1 MISSDNHSNKA
12 LEPPSSRS
20 QNYLDKALDL
30 ARANPIKELP
40 KMAAI
45 LTDGRQSFVGLNR
58 LKSHPLQ
65 KKFAKHPSGIYIHAE
80 IAAIVKALRWHGI
93 AACRWRANSEE
104 VDYPSRF
111 ENYTLYVARARNSG
125 QAGLAK
131 PCEGCLSAIAAFGI
145 RDVQWTHDYH
155 AH

>member
-1 MISSDNHSNKA
+1 MIPSDNHFNKA
-12 LEPPSSRS
+12 LEKPSSRS

-65 KKFAKHPSGIYIHAE
+65 KKFAKHPSGIYVHAE
-80 IAAIVKALRWHGI
+80 IAAIIKLARHRQCYGYWADTGLYKDIPDMFDG
-93 AACRWRANSEE
+93 
-104 VDYPSRF
+104 F
-111 ENYTLYVARARNSG
+111 TMYVARARSSG

-145 RDVQWTHDYH
+145 RDVIWTHDHH